1 MNIICLYAIYIHT
14 SRRSNDFSLVAEIVQ
29 AMKTATMALLWGMA
43 LLVWGGGW
51 PTIAGAK
58 EVGYHQPT
66 CEEVRL
72 QCAFAPSCSMALHT
86 YFNKCDKMLQDDS
99 TKCPQSCLYALVALT
114 STAAGK
120 QMMDVSVTIAHQ

>member
-1 MNIICLYAIYIHT
+1 
-14 SRRSNDFSLVAEIVQ
+14 
-29 AMKTATMALLWGMA
+29 MKTAGRCRSTAATMALLS
-43 LLVWGGGW
+43 LLLLGGGG
-51 PTIAGAK
+51 PTIAGAM
-58 EVGYHQPT
+58 EVVYRQPT

-99 TKCPQSCLYALVALT
+99 TRCPESCLYALVALT

-120 QMMDVSVTIAHQ
+120 QMLDVSTILV